1 VALIAISLILHRAA
15 RQRANIRAAPAVN
28 EQRHFDV
35 TGVSE
40 MTRTQVRN
48 PSLLLLLL
56 AAGVVPAAGLLGV
69 LGAAPV
75 AHATA
80 DDAFLSA
87 LTAKGINY
95 ESPETAIRSGHLVC
109 QELESGKSPQQ
120 VANDVMTNSHLDGY
134 HAGYFVGVSIRAYC
148 PKYQA

>member
-1 VALIAISLILHRAA
+1 
-15 RQRANIRAAPAVN
+15 
-28 EQRHFDV
+28 
-35 TGVSE
+35 
-40 MTRTQVRN
+40 MTRTQIRN
-48 PSLLLLLL
+48 PSLQLLLL
-56 AAGVVPAAGLLGV
+56 AVGVVPAAGLLGV
-69 LGAAPV
+69 LGTTPA

-80 DDAFLSA
+80 TDDAFLAA

-109 QELESGKSPQQ
+109 AQLDSGIAPQQ

-148 PKYQA
+148 PKYSGQG

>member
-1 VALIAISLILHRAA
+1 
-15 RQRANIRAAPAVN
+15 
-28 EQRHFDV
+28 
-35 TGVSE
+35 
-40 MTRTQVRN
+40 MTRTQIRN

-56 AAGVVPAAGLLGV
+56 AAGVVPAAGLLGA
-69 LGAAPV
+69 LGAAP
-75 AHATA
+75 AAQASAA
-80 DDAFLSA
+80 DDAFLAA
-87 LTAKGINY
+87 LTSKGINY

-109 QELESGKSPQQ
+109 QELESGESPQQ

>member
-1 VALIAISLILHRAA
+1 
-15 RQRANIRAAPAVN
+15 
-28 EQRHFDV
+28 
-35 TGVSE
+35 

-48 PSLLLLLL
+48 PSLLVLLL
-56 AAGVVPAAGLLGV
+56 AAGVVPAVGLLGM
-69 LGAAPV
+69 LAATPT
-75 AHATA
+75 AHATAA
-80 DDAFLSA
+80 DDAFLAA

-109 QELESGKSPQQ
+109 QQLESGEAPQQ

-148 PKYQA
+148 PKYGAQA